1 MAIKKYSK
9 VKFTLRK
16 ELIFILAAIVLLV
29 VATIL
34 LNLPTEEEKFIKKW
48 NEAGSSIT
56 ENVIYEEVTFD
67 ELKAALD
74 TKGET
79 EYTYVLY
86 ATTSDENA
94 VSLFDQI
101 YSIVT
106 SVQDFEHITHIYLV
120 DSGADFDKTQV
131 EENFKDAKGDSINLE
146 TSYNLWLFQGNTIVG
161 SINEYTDLGLGMNEA
176 IINMLVKTHA

>member
-34 LNLPTEEEKFIKKW
+34 LNLPTEEEKFLKKW
-48 NEAGSSIT
+48 NEAGSTIT
-56 ENVIYEEVTFD
+56 ENKIYEEVTFD
-67 ELKAALD
+67 ELNAALSS
-74 TKGET
+74 KGAN
-79 EYTYVLY
+79 EYTYVLFV
-86 ATTSDENA
+86 TPSDTNS

-106 SVQDFEHITHIYLV
+106 TVSEFEHVTHIYLV
-120 DSGADFDKTQV
+120 DSGAEYDEATV
-131 EENFKDAKGDSINLE
+131 TENFKDADGESINLE
-146 TSYNLWLFQGNTIVG
+146 SKYNLWLFQGKTIVG
-161 SINEYTDLGLGMNEA
+161 SIDEYTDLGLGMNEA
-176 IINMLVKTHA
+176 IISMLVKTHA

>member
-34 LNLPTEEEKFIKKW
+34 LNLPTKEEKFLEKW
-48 NEAGSSIT
+48 NAAGSTIT

-67 ELKAALD
+67 ELNAVLSA
-74 TKGET
+74 KGDNEH
-79 EYTYVLY
+79 TYVLY
-86 ATTSDENA
+86 ASPSNA
-94 VSLFDQI
+94 DSVSLFDQI

-106 SVQDFEHITHIYLV
+106 SVSEFEHITQIYLV
-120 DSGADFDKTQV
+120 DSGV
-131 EENFKDAKGDSINLE
+131 EYDEATVSENFKDADGESINLE
-146 TSYNLWLFQGNTIVG
+146 SSYNLWLFQGKTIVG
-161 SINEYTDLGLGMNEA
+161 SIDQYTDLGLGMNEA
-176 IINMLVKTHA
+176 IISMLVKTHA

>member
-34 LNLPTEEEKFIKKW
+34 LNLPTEEEKFLEKW
-48 NEAGSSIT
+48 NAGGSTLT
-56 ENVIYEEVTFD
+56 ENKLYEEVTFD
-67 ELKAALD
+67 ELSTILD
-74 TKGET
+74 SKESG

-86 ATTSDENA
+86 ATPSDSNS

-101 YSIVT
+101 YSIVYN
-106 SVQDFEHITHIYLV
+106 SREYSHITKIYVV
-120 DSGADFDKTQV
+120 DSGADMDKEQV
-131 EENFKDAKGDSINLE
+131 KATFEGISLDTA
-146 TSYNLWLFQGNTIVG
+146 YNLWLFEGKTIVS
-161 SINEYTDLGLGMNEA
+161 SINKYTDAGLDMNSA
-176 IINMLVKTHA
+176 IIGMFNKTHA